1 MSATKPDNVDF
12 LDEFLQGVEASCKQA
27 GIAEKGRELVARVL
41 GTAAR
46 KAEELRPRGNWMRS
60 ALEMYRENPDMWYR
74 EDFRVPTGVLARGA
88 GGLAGAG
95 TAALASLP
103 LTAIHNAMRSAEA
116 SDGAKGDKG
125 GSTADNNKDTKG
137 SRGYLRN
144 AMLAGLAGGAAGAY
158 FTPDDAIHA
167 LDERRR
173 LLSSLYAGGGSPDG
187 VPAWGRALLRIS

>member
-116 SDGAKGDKG
+116 GDGAKDGKGD
-125 GSTADNNKDTKG
+125 TTKDTKG

>member
-1 MSATKPDNVDF
+1 MSTAKPDNVDF
-12 LDEFLQGVEASCKQA
+12 LDAFLQGVETSCKQA
-27 GIAEKGRELVARVL
+27 GISEKGRELVARVL

-46 KAEELRPRGNWMRS
+46 KADELRPRGNWMRS
-60 ALEMYRENPDMWYR
+60 ALEMYRENPDMWYL
-74 EDFRVPTGVLARGA
+74 EDFRVPTEVLARGT

-116 SDGAKGDKG
+116 GEDTKGDKG
-125 GSTADNNKDTKG
+125 GSNVDKGTKG

-158 FTPDDAIHA
+158 FTPDEAIHA

-173 LLSSLYAGGGSPDG
+173 MLSSLYAGGGSPDG
-187 VPAWGRALLRIS
+187 VPAWGRTLLRIS